1 MQTFPFSKKPAF
13 FPFVSAEVFFEASE
27 AHAIE
32 PGKAGIDTEAL
43 DNEALDSELD
53 KILGLADGDD

>member
-1 MQTFPFSKKPAF
+1 MQMYPFSKKPAF

-27 AHAIE
+27 TDAIGAE
-32 PGKAGIDTEAL
+32 ETSL

-53 KILGLADGDD
+53 KILGLTEGDD

>member
-1 MQTFPFSKKPAF
+1 MQMYPFSKKPAF

-27 AHAIE
+27 TGAIGAE
-32 PGKAGIDTEAL
+32 ETSV

-53 KILGLADGDD
+53 KILGLTEGDD